1 MVTLTFD
8 YWTNGGNMSFCGSC
22 GTDVGQGRFCPSC
35 GAPTA
40 SAPPR
45 PTAAEMNSGQQPLY
59 QSTPQPAYGSAP
71 WQAPAQP
78 NSAPTSKSLGVAITL
93 LVFAALGI
101 IGTFL
106 PFLTIPY
113 YEESLKGWDAPEI
126 LRDYD
131 EFSAGPTW
139 IVLGSIVAAICA
151 LVIIVNM
158 NNGTNS
164 NRVALG
170 ILSLIAGIA
179 VLGAGGATYSA
190 LDNIL
195 IYEDEIGSM
204 GIGLWLGCLSGLAIT
219 ILGILI
225 LALPKA
231 TQVK

>member
-1 MVTLTFD
+1 
-8 YWTNGGNMSFCGSC
+8 MSFCGSC
-22 GTDVGQGRFCPSC
+22 GTDVGQGQFCPSC

-78 NSAPTSKSLGVAITL
+78 NSAPTSKSLGAAITL

-126 LRDYD
+126 LRDYG

-190 LDNIL
+190 LDNVL

-204 GIGLWLGCLSGLAIT
+204 GFGLWLGCLSGLAIT

>member
-1 MVTLTFD
+1 
-8 YWTNGGNMSFCGSC
+8 
-22 GTDVGQGRFCPSC
+22 
-35 GAPTA
+35 
-40 SAPPR
+40 
-45 PTAAEMNSGQQPLY
+45 MNSGQQPLY

-126 LRDYD
+126 LRDYG

-179 VLGAGGATYSA
+179 VLGASGATYSA